1 MRSAV
6 GHPAIKPKLGFACV
20 NGAMRI
26 FWDDLNK
33 AGWTGR
39 LDLGRSAALQQS
51 WDYGQAARVLGA
63 GVRRA
68 RVADGAGEIAVAQV
82 LDRYGLRLI
91 NRGPVWLRAVDPA
104 QKRCVLRALARGPTL
119 ATPEDAVAGFGLV
132 PLLTGRFHA
141 IWSLDP
147 SPEALRAGLE
157 RRWAGRLAAA
167 GRAGVQAAR
176 GHGDVLDRLIR
187 EEAAQ
192 RRRIGYRG
200 LPPDFPRHLPPRA
213 LRVWH
218 WTNDGSTAAAMAF
231 VRHGDSATYQTGWV
245 GPAARRCGV
254 HQAMLWQAALALR
267 DEGVRR
273 IDLGTVDTEAA
284 PGLAHFKLG
293 TGADLRRLGATAW
306 VLPAVRWRG
315 RERQSPED

>member
-1 MRSAV
+1 
-6 GHPAIKPKLGFACV
+6 
-20 NGAMRI
+20 MRI
-26 FWDDLNK
+26 FWDDLDR
-33 AGWTGR
+33 GDWTAR

-51 WDYGQAARVLGA
+51 WDYGQAARALGA

-68 RVADGAGEIAVAQV
+68 RVADGQGEIALAQV
-82 LDRYGLRLI
+82 LDRCGLRLI

-104 QKRCVLRALARGPTL
+104 QKRRVLRALVRGPTL

-147 SPEALRAGLE
+147 SPEVLRAGLE

-167 GRAGVQAAR
+167 ERAGVQAAT
-176 GHGDVLDRLIR
+176 GHGKVLDLLIR

-200 LPPDFPRHLPPRA
+200 LPPDFPRHLPSRA
-213 LRVWH
+213 LRLWH
-218 WTNDGSTAAAMAF
+218 WKKDGGTAAAMAF
-231 VRHGDSATYQTGWV
+231 VRHGDAATYQTGWA

-254 HQAMLWQAALALR
+254 HQAMLWEAALALR
-267 DEGVRR
+267 AEGVRR
-273 IDLGTVDTEAA
+273 IDLGTVDTESA

-293 TGADLRRLGATAW
+293 TGADLRRLGPTAW
-306 VLPAVRWRG
+306 VLPALRWCG
-315 RERQSPED
+315 HERQSPED

>member
-1 MRSAV
+1 
-6 GHPAIKPKLGFACV
+6 
-20 NGAMRI
+20 MRI
-26 FWDDLNK
+26 FWDDLDR
-33 AGWTGR
+33 GDWTGR
-39 LDLGRSAALQQS
+39 LELGRSAALQQS
-51 WDYGQAARVLGA
+51 WDYGQAARALGA

-68 RVADGAGEIAVAQV
+68 RVADGLGEIAVAQV
-82 LDRYGLRLI
+82 LDRCGLRLI

-119 ATPEDAVAGFGLV
+119 ATPEDVVAGFGLV

-141 IWSLDP
+141 IWALDP

-167 GRAGVQAAR
+167 GRAGVQAAT
-176 GHGDVLDRLIR
+176 GHGKVLDLLIR

-213 LRVWH
+213 LRLWH
-218 WTNDGSTAAAMAF
+218 WTKDGSTAAAMAF
-231 VRHGDSATYQTGWV
+231 VRHGDAATYQTGWA